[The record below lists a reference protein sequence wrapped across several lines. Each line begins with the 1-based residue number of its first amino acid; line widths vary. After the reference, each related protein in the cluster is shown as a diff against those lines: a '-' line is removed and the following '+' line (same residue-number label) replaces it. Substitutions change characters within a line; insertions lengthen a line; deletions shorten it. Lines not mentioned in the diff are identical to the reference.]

1 MPKYFNKLKKTVFLD
16 HFWSIFPIL
25 EVQNIFPE
33 NPALSRTSS
42 YGFLGP
48 CQNLQKTNETIP
60 RKRLDKQKD
69 RGTDGRTDRLC
80 FIGPLRLPPGIQQE
94 N

>member
-25 EVQNIFPE
+25 GVQNIFPE

-48 CQNLQKTNETIP
+48 CQNLQKLMRRFQENAWTNRRTE
-60 RKRLDKQKD
+60 
-69 RGTDGRTDRLC
+69 GRTEGQTDSVL
-80 FIGPLRLPPGIQQE
+80 
-94 N
+94 